1 MDPEKILLALLTGA
15 SGVTSIVGAQI
26 HNLRRPE
33 GETGAA
39 LVFRVGADVP
49 DAHIDLTEG
58 ADLWHATISVTAFAA
73 TPEAA
78 ATLLEEAVIA
88 ACHKQSGTI
97 AGYTVSAL
105 LVDAGSGRGGPESDP
120 TTGQIMQTTDR
131 SPPLEINAT

>member
-1 MDPEKILLALLTGA
+1 MAPEKIILALLTGA
-15 SGVTSIVGAQI
+15 SGVTSIVGTQI

-58 ADLWHATISVTAFAA
+58 ADLWHATISVVAFAA

-78 ATLLEEAVIA
+78 ATLLEAVIA

-120 TTGQIMQTTDR
+120 TTGQIMQPVDFTLDYYR
-131 SPPLEINAT
+131 

>member
-1 MDPEKILLALLTGA
+1 MAPEKILLALLTGA

-58 ADLWHATISVTAFAA
+58 ADLWHATISVVAFAA

-78 ATLLEEAVIA
+78 ATLLEAVIA

-120 TTGQIMQTTDR
+120 TTGQIIQAVDFTLDYYR
-131 SPPLEINAT
+131 